1 MARIHELL
9 TQLRAT
15 SPALAAD
22 IEREVDALSDRRSF
36 GLNFERH
43 APEAVELPGR
53 KIRTGDKVR
62 TQPLRG
68 EKPTATGRAL
78 YRVVSIERRDGRRMA
93 SIAPLGAELEGA
105 AAGGATELVD
115 ADDLVFV
122 AEFRDPIH
130 PGLVSTG
137 KVERGSGTLD
147 DPGDKPYHAVINA
160 ENFHAL
166 QALLFTHRG
175 KVDAIYIDPPYNSGA
190 RDWKYNN
197 DYVESDDLY
206 RHSKWLAYMERRLL
220 LAKELLNPEDS
231 VLIVTIDEKEY
242 LRLGLLLEQTF
253 PEATIEMVTSIISAK
268 GVARFGQFSRVEEYL
283 FVVRFGSQEV
293 GLGESNM
300 LDETRSASARV
311 GRPVEWLG
319 LRRREPSARRG
330 ARPKQFYAIFVD
342 EATGYV
348 HSIGDPLTNEVDRLT
363 VTAPDGTFAVW
374 PLLPNGTEGLWGITP
389 ETARTYLAGGYLRS
403 RNYKPST
410 GYVAVQYLPSGT
422 VAAIEGGDIEVTS
435 TAEDGAVIAIYR
447 SAKGVI
453 PKRVWNMPSHN
464 AETSGTNIVSAL
476 LPGRRFPFPKSV
488 FAVEDTLRF
497 FVVDKPSATIVD
509 FFAGSGTTAHAV
521 MRLNKQ
527 DGGRRVSISVT
538 NNEVG
543 ADEQKNLR
551 KQGLR
556 PGEAGWEQWG
566 ICDYITKPRIRAAI
580 TGVTP
585 DGHAIKGDYKFTDAF
600 PIADGFDENVEF
612 FTLTYE
618 APMRVQSNREFARI
632 APFLW
637 LRAGSRGRRI
647 DSVETGW
654 DVADAYGVISDLDQ
668 TEAFIAALAAKPGAK
683 VAFIVTD
690 EDRLFEAVVHDL
702 PEGVEPVRMYEAYL
716 RNFEIDAMRS
726 VR

>member
-9 TQLRAT
+9 TQLRAI

-22 IEREVDALSDRRSF
+22 IGREVDALSDRRSF

-68 EKPTATGRAL
+68 EKPTATGRVL
-78 YRVVSIERRDGRRMA
+78 YRVVSIERHDGRRVA
-93 SIAPLGAELEGA
+93 SIAPLGAEPEGA
-105 AAGGATELVD
+105 ATGGATELVD

-137 KVERGSGTLD
+137 KVERGSGRLG

-166 QALLFTHRG
+166 QTLLFTHRG
-175 KVDAIYIDPPYNSGA
+175 KVDAIYIDPPYNTGA

-206 RHSKWLAYMERRLL
+206 RHSKWLAFMERRLL
-220 LAKELLNPEDS
+220 LAKELLNPDDS

-253 PEATIEMVTSIISAK
+253 PEARIQKVSTVISQKGSARTGEFSRCDEFVFFVMLGTAAPESLGEDMLHEQLAGRDDVVEVEWGRLGRNGANGLRTARPNLFYPIFLNSDGSFHSTGESLPPDVDRDSVVAPQGTVAVFPLLSNGQEMSWSLSRDKLDAYAPLGYLKFGSVQPHKHQKAMVYYLTSGYVAEAQAGTIVQTGTTRSPRWVHTSAK
-268 GVARFGQFSRVEEYL
+268 G
-283 FVVRFGSQEV
+283 
-293 GLGESNM
+293 M
-300 LDETRSASARV
+300 
-311 GRPVEWLG
+311 
-319 LRRREPSARRG
+319 
-330 ARPKQFYAIFVD
+330 
-342 EATGYV
+342 
-348 HSIGDPLTNEVDRLT
+348 
-363 VTAPDGTFAVW
+363 
-374 PLLPNGTEGLWGITP
+374 
-389 ETARTYLAGGYLRS
+389 
-403 RNYKPST
+403 KPMT
-410 GYVAVQYLPSGT
+410 
-422 VAAIEGGDIEVTS
+422 
-435 TAEDGAVIAIYR
+435 
-447 SAKGVI
+447 
-453 PKRVWNMPSHN
+453 VWNKVSHD
-464 AETSGTNIVSAL
+464 AGWHGSRL
-476 LPGRRFPFPKSV
+476 LSKFLGDRKFPFPKSL
-488 FAVEDTLRF
+488 FAVEDALRF
-497 FVVDKPSATIVD
+497 FVASKPRAVIID
-509 FFAGSGTTAHAV
+509 FFSGSGTTAHAV
-521 MRLNKQ
+521 MRLNHQ
-527 DGGRRVSISVT
+527 DSGGRQAILIT

-543 ADEQKNLR
+543 AEEQKTLR

-556 PGEAGWEQWG
+556 PGDADWEKRG

-580 TGVTP
+580 TGTTP
-585 DGHAIKGDYKFTDAF
+585 DGQSIQGDYKFSDVF
-600 PIADGFDENVEF
+600 PLADGFDENVEF
-612 FTLTYE
+612 FNLTYE
-618 APMRVQSNREFARI
+618 APMRVQSNRVFARI

-637 LRAGSRGRRI
+637 LRAGSRGRRV
-647 DSVETGW
+647 DSLETGW

-668 TEAFIAALAAKPGAK
+668 TEAFIAALAAKPGAE

-690 EDRLFEAVVHDL
+690 EDRLFEAVVRDL